1 MGAFLLT
8 TGLYVRGIHQMANIN
23 STNQVSVGTNATLII
38 AATKPNTSRQSV
50 TIYNT
55 SGATVFVGASTV
67 TTGTGHGIAAGG
79 SLTLNVSGA
88 VYGIVASSTSTVSF
102 IEIV

>member
-1 MGAFLLT
+1 MS
-8 TGLYVRGIHQMANIN
+8 NIN
-23 STNQVSVGTNATLII
+23 STNQVSVGTTATLII

-55 SGATVFVGASTV
+55 SGATVFVGGSGV
-67 TTGTGHGIAAGG
+67 TTTTGHGIVAGG
-79 SLTLNVSGA
+79 SLTLPVSGP
-88 VYGIVASSTSTVSF
+88 VYGVVASSTSTVSY